1 MLLLRDL
8 VRVERLGEAC
18 MVVVVFDGSEAA
30 LADVDAAAAEAEAA
44 ADVLPRVGAPL
55 PLPRAVVLR
64 VFT

>member
-18 MVVVVFDGSEAA
+18 MVVVVFDGGEAA
-30 LADVDAAAAEAEAA
+30 LADVNGAAAEAA